1 MNIPKLRQQKT
12 VKKYHGVSWEDN
24 YAWVHQKNI
33 LDVLKDSSVLNPEVK
48 KYLEENNNYTED
60 QLEDTKKI
68 QKKLFNEIKGR
79 IKLDDE
85 SLPFTDKKYIYWTKT
100 TKETNYAIKL
110 RKKIGTNKIEEY
122 WSGEKEKKKLNTEYF
137 GIGDLEVSNNEEML
151 AYSLDLKGSEY
162 FTIYVRR
169 ISDNKIISEEIKET
183 SGSITWSLDDK
194 YIFYSKLDK
203 YHRPK
208 KIYRHKI
215 GSSPKDDQLIFEEKD
230 EGFTCSIDIS
240 SDEKYYIVSTS
251 DHTSSEVHFFNV
263 KEINIKPKLFKK
275 RQKEIRY
282 SIDSW
287 NGNFF
292 IHTNLDAEDFK
303 ICMCKH
309 DSIQNWKDY
318 IPATKGVLIG
328 GFNLLNEWMIRSE
341 VRDALSKL
349 YVRNLNIDS
358 EEELI
363 ITEEK
368 VISSGASLM
377 QKDRNTNKIYVAY
390 HSPRTPGYTY
400 IYDIS
405 TKEKK
410 LVKEEIVPSG
420 HNPEDYIV
428 ERLNCDS
435 HDGKKIPL
443 TITRHKKTKLD
454 GNANLLLYGYGS
466 YGSSM
471 GPGFSSTRLSLI
483 NRDIIWVT
491 AHIRGGMER
500 GMSWWKEGKMLNKKN
515 TFKDYISSANFL
527 IEKKYTS
534 KGKIIGMGGSAG
546 GLLLGAV
553 INESPEL
560 FLGAIM
566 VVPFVD
572 TLTTNL
578 DHSLPLTTG
587 EFNEFGNAKE
597 NKEHFDYIR
606 SYSPYDNIK
615 KMKYPHILITTSL
628 SDNRVLFDEPTK
640 FVAKLRDN
648 KTDNNLL
655 LLKTEMKAGHGG
667 KTGRDSAIEEIAFDY
682 AFALK
687 ISKNTPCL

>member
-12 VKKYHGVSWEDN
+12 VKKCHGVSWEDN

-48 KYLEENNNYTED
+48 KYLEENNNYTEG

-85 SLPFTDKKYIYWTKT
+85 SPPFTDKKYIYWTKT

-137 GIGDLEVSNNEEML
+137 GIGDLEVSDNEEML

-162 FTIYVRR
+162 FTIHVRR

-368 VISSGASLM
+368 VISSGAALM

-400 IYDIS
+400 IYDIL